1 MSARNFWRR
10 ARYIIALGL
19 IPVLGM
25 SSALALTS
33 SGPGARIHGIDIS
46 YWQHPNGAPIDFHKM
61 YESGV
66 RFVWI
71 KGGDSQDAADAQALK
86 YLKVDR
92 PAAQA
97 AFLYT
102 GMYYFA
108 YLPDTTTATA
118 VQADALAQAQKA
130 VWRIAQ
136 VGGYNRRDLPIALDL
151 ENNCVRLKSN
161 GSCAKYMG
169 RDLVSAWA
177 TTWLNAVAAKTQKR
191 PIIYSSP
198 SFLENLLVKSTELRQ
213 YPLWIAR
220 YGLNPATP
228 ELQPNSKTV
237 GCYAHAWA
245 NADCSAQWQFWQYTS
260 CGIAK
265 KYGVPG
271 GRVDLNVFNGP
282 SYKFFDLLR
291 GTWQPD
297 ATEMLPVNEPSTVV
311 VDSQNSSTSDKP
323 VTFVVEALR
332 PDKSP
337 VVTGTVNFTSLD
349 SLLPSGT
356 QKVVRNA
363 TGRWTLSVSDLAPG
377 NYLGLINFVDI
388 TGTHAASNFP
398 ITFTVAPAP
407 SPTPAPTASPSPTQ
421 TTTPSPTPTAK
432 PKPSPAPNNEC
443 ANQIVN

>member
-1 MSARNFWRR
+1 
-10 ARYIIALGL
+10 
-19 IPVLGM
+19 
-25 SSALALTS
+25 
-33 SGPGARIHGIDIS
+33 
-46 YWQHPNGAPIDFHKM
+46 M
-61 YESGV
+61 YDAGV

-71 KGGDSQDAADAQALK
+71 KGGDSQDTADAQALK
-86 YLKVDR
+86 YLQIDR
-92 PAAQA
+92 PAAQSA
-97 AFLYT
+97 LLYT

-108 YLPDTTTATA
+108 YLPDTTTVSA

-151 ENNCVRLKSN
+151 ENNCVRVKSN

-169 RDLVSAWA
+169 RDLVSTWT
-177 TTWLNAVAAKTQKR
+177 TTWMNAVTSKTSKK
-191 PIIYSSP
+191 PFIYSSP
-198 SFLENLLVKSTELRQ
+198 SFLENLLVKSPELRQ
-213 YPLWIAR
+213 YPLWMAR
-220 YGLNPATP
+220 YGINPATTG
-228 ELQPNSKTV
+228 LHPNSKSV

-245 NADCSAQWQFWQYTS
+245 NADCTAQWQFWQYSS

-271 GRVDLNVFNGP
+271 TRVDLNVFNGP

-291 GTWQPD
+291 GTWQPEPTD
-297 ATEMLPVNEPSTVV
+297 MLPVNEATNLFVE
-311 VDSQNSSTSDKP
+311 SQSASTSDKP
-323 VTFVVEALR
+323 VTIVAQALR

-349 SLLPSGT
+349 PTLPNGT

-363 TGRWTLSVSDLAPG
+363 TGRWTLTISNLPAG

-388 TGTHAASNFP
+388 TGTHATSNFP
-398 ITFTVAPAP
+398 ITFSVTAAP
-407 SPTPAPTASPSPTQ
+407 
-421 TTTPSPTPTAK
+421 TPSPTPTISPSPTPT
-432 PKPSPAPNNEC
+432 PKPSPTPTKKPANEC

>member
-1 MSARNFWRR
+1 
-10 ARYIIALGL
+10 
-19 IPVLGM
+19 M
-25 SSALALTS
+25 SSAYALTS

-46 YWQHPNGAPIDFHKM
+46 KWQHPNGAAIDFQKM
-61 YESGV
+61 YSAGV

-71 KGGDSQDAADAQALK
+71 KGADSQDTADAQALK
-86 YLKVDR
+86 YLKIDR

-130 VWRIAQ
+130 IWRIAQ

-151 ENNCVRLKSN
+151 ENNCIRLKSN
-161 GSCAKYMG
+161 GTCAKYMG
-169 RDLVSAWA
+169 RELVSTWA
-177 TTWLNAVAAKTQKR
+177 TTWLNAVATKTGKR
-191 PIIYSSP
+191 PIMYSSP

-220 YGLNPATP
+220 YGINPAAP
-228 ELQPNSKTV
+228 QLQPNSKSV

-260 CGIAK
+260 CGIGK
-265 KYGVPG
+265 KYGVPT

-282 SYKFFDLLR
+282 SYKFFDLIR

-297 ATEMLPVNEPSTVV
+297 PTDMLPVGEPSTIV
-311 VDSQNSSTSDKP
+311 VDSQSSSTSDKP
-323 VTFVVEALR
+323 VSFVVEALR

-349 SLLPSGT
+349 SSLPSGT

-363 TGRWTLSVSDLAPG
+363 TGRWTLTVSNLAPG

-388 TGTHAASNFP
+388 TGTHAPSNFP
-398 ITFTVAPAP
+398 VTFTVAPAP
-407 SPTPAPTASPSPTQ
+407 APTPTPSPTASPT
-421 TTTPSPTPTAK
+421 PTPTPTVSPT
-432 PKPSPAPNNEC
+432 PKPSPKPINEC
-443 ANQIVN
+443 LNQIVN

>member
-1 MSARNFWRR
+1 MSSHKPWRR
-10 ARYIIALGL
+10 LRHIIA
-19 IPVLGM
+19 I
-25 SSALALTS
+25 ALVPIVGASTSYALST
-33 SGPGARIHGIDIS
+33 SGPGNRIHGIDIS
-46 YWQHPNGAPIDFHKM
+46 HWQHPKGEPIDFTKM
-61 YESGV
+61 YSAGV

-71 KGGDSQDAADAQALK
+71 KGGDSQDAADAQALAN
-86 YLKVDR
+86 LKIDR

-108 YLPDTTTATA
+108 YLPDTTTVTA

-161 GSCAKYMG
+161 GSCAKYLG
-169 RDLVSAWA
+169 RDLVSTWA
-177 TTWLNAVAAKTQKR
+177 LTWLNAVAKQTGKR

-198 SFLENLLVKSTELRQ
+198 SFLENLLVKSPELRQ

-220 YGLNPATP
+220 YGINPAIP
-228 ELQPNSKTV
+228 QAQPNSKSV

-260 CGIAK
+260 CGIGK
-265 KYGVPG
+265 RYGVPT

-282 SYKFFDLLR
+282 SYKFFDLVR

-297 ATEMLPVNEPSTVV
+297 PTQMLPVGEPSTIVI
-311 VDSQNSSTSDKP
+311 DSQNISTSDRP
-323 VTFVVEALR
+323 ATFVVEALR

-349 SLLPSGT
+349 ASLPSGV
-356 QKVVRNA
+356 QKVVRTA
-363 TGRWTLSVSDLAPG
+363 TGRWTLTVSNLSPG

-398 ITFTVAPAP
+398 VTFTVAPAA
-407 SPTPAPTASPSPTQ
+407 TP
-421 TTTPSPTPTAK
+421 TPSPTPTPTPTPSPT
-432 PKPSPAPNNEC
+432 PKPSPKPVNEC